1 MNIFNIINNIAN
13 RCTEQDEEGDETQQK
28 IETYRRSESEA
39 VVIVKTGSRF
49 PNDFQESVL
58 LNCVEKFLFQVVQS
72 ALRKNFPCRAPL
84 SGLRY
89 NGIT

>member
-1 MNIFNIINNIAN
+1 MNIFNIINYIPD
-13 RCTEQDEEGDETQQK
+13 RCAEQDEEGDEAQK
-28 IETYRRSESEA
+28 EVETYRRSESEA

-49 PNDFQESVL
+49 PNDFQESVM
-58 LNCVEKFLFQVVQS
+58 LNFVEKFLFQVIQS